1 MSAAYAEN
9 KLLMENLAVKVTS
22 KAQPRT
28 QAQPLVIAFQFD
40 HSKIVAALINEQG
53 RPVEER
59 ELATPRRTTRAA
71 AVEVAKQIVA
81 LAVSQSRA
89 GAPIN
94 AIGFSV
100 AGLVDPA
107 TGRVSIPGLKGWTRV
122 ALRQMIEEELKGA
135 GIDVRVPPDEKRARA
150 KYGDSA
156 SPAMVINSRAAAMA
170 AGEAWVGA
178 ARGKNNVVYLSIDQD
193 VEAGIIIDR
202 RVAPGACGMA
212 GAAGWFALGENFKR
226 EFESRGC
233 LTVEVAGGALK
244 RRIIE
249 GWGGASNSM
258 IGNLIK
264 DDLSHLDDAAI
275 VRAARGGDA
284 LALNSVNETCRWI
297 GRGVA
302 NLVSI
307 LNPDAIVIGGHLGL
321 TLKPYLD
328 QIREEAVRWAMPA
341 SARQCRI
348 ANATLG
354 DKAALIGAAR
364 LAFDNK

>member
-1 MSAAYAEN
+1 
-9 KLLMENLAVKVTS
+9 MENPAVKEMS
-22 KAQPRT
+22 KVQPRT
-28 QAQPLVIAFQFD
+28 QAPPLVIAIQFD
-40 HSKIVAALINEQG
+40 HSKIVTALINEQG
-53 RPVEER
+53 RAIEER
-59 ELATPRRTTRAA
+59 EVATPRRTTRAA
-71 AVEVAKQIVA
+71 AVEIAKTIVA
-81 LAVSQSRA
+81 FAVSQSRVRN
-89 GAPIN
+89 PIN

-122 ALRQMIEEELKGA
+122 ALRQMIEEELNGA

-156 SPAMVINSRAAAMA
+156 CPAMIINSRAAAMA

-178 ARGKNNVVYLSIDQD
+178 ARGKNNVVYLSIGED
-193 VEAGIIIDR
+193 VEAGIIVDR
-202 RVAPGACGMA
+202 RVAPGAGGMA

-226 EFESRGC
+226 EFELRGC
-233 LTVEVAGGALK
+233 LTVEAAGGALK
-244 RRIIE
+244 RRVIE
-249 GWGGASNSM
+249 GWDGGAKSM

-264 DDLSHLDDAAI
+264 DDLAHLDDAAI
-275 VRAARGGDA
+275 IRAARGGDA

-297 GRGVA
+297 GRGAA

-307 LNPDAIVIGGHLGL
+307 LNPDAIIIGGQIGL

-328 QIREEAVRWAMPA
+328 QIREEVARWAMPA
-341 SARQCRI
+341 SARHCRI
-348 ANATLG
+348 ASAALG